1 MLKINDG
8 DQIREMQISDLIR
21 EFECEIDYD
30 CSGDIDATEY
40 HLIVSQ
46 YAYIKF
52 GLILERVRNQ
62 CWWRNCAQKFADF
75 KQFCQAKVNLS
86 IWQVANAIKSAQ
98 VAVKLVS
105 LGFTELPRN
114 ASQALKMAELSI
126 DRLGEV
132 WGNVIASCE
141 GHKITAH
148 AIESQI
154 NPDKQP
160 TSSTIKLPAPL
171 MEKLQRQAAN
181 AGVTLSEYL
190 GELVDDRIAEDNKV
204 EPVTRSIDT
213 ELESIVSA
221 IEKVESVKTKPI
233 APAQALNT
241 ISDNFNA
248 LMNSL
253 VYGRKSPVNRA
264 RKGNDYQPAS

>member
-8 DQIREMQISDLIR
+8 HVIREMQLDDIIR
-21 EFECEIDYD
+21 EFQNDLDYECDQDPDY
-30 CSGDIDATEY
+30 TEY
-40 HLIVSQ
+40 HLAISQ
-46 YAYIKF
+46 YAYVKF
-52 GLILERVRNQ
+52 GMLLEQIRNKC
-62 CWWRNCAQKFADF
+62 CWKIFAEKFTDF
-75 KQFCQAKVNLS
+75 KDFCQKKANIS
-86 IWQVANAIKSAQ
+86 IWQALNAIKSAR
-98 VAVKLVS
+98 VCRNLID
-105 LGFTELPRN
+105 LGYLELPRN

-126 DRLGEV
+126 ERLDEV
-132 WGNVIASCE
+132 WGNVLKSCA

-221 IEKVESVKTKPI
+221 IDKVEASKAKPI
-233 APAQALNT
+233 APAKALSQSLDSFNNLM
-241 ISDNFNA
+241 SD
-248 LMNSL
+248 LLSGL
-253 VYGRKSPVNRA
+253 IPPVNRRFA
-264 RKGNDYQPAS
+264 RE

>member
-8 DQIREMQISDLIR
+8 DEIREMQISDLIH
-21 EFECEIDYD
+21 EFEGEIDYD

-62 CWWRNCAQKFADF
+62 CWWRNCVEKFRDF

-86 IWQVANAIKSAQ
+86 IWQVLNAIKSAQ
-98 VAVKLVS
+98 VCVKLVN
-105 LGFTELPRN
+105 LGYTELPRN
-114 ASQALKMAELSI
+114 ASQALKMSELPE
-126 DRLGEV
+126 DKLAEV
-132 WGNVIASCE
+132 WGKVLKSCE
-141 GHKITAH
+141 GHKITAL

-154 NPDKQP
+154 HPDKEP
-160 TSSTIKLPAPL
+160 TSSTIRLPAPL

-181 AGVTLSEYL
+181 TGVSLAEYL
-190 GELVDDRIAEDNKV
+190 GELVDDRIAEENKV
-204 EPVTRSIDT
+204 EPVAGSIDT

-221 IEKVESVKTKPI
+221 IAKTEVSI
-233 APAQALNT
+233 APPIVPAQSL
-241 ISDNFNA
+241 SRSLDSFND
-248 LMNSL
+248 LMNNL
-253 VYGRKSPVNRA
+253 LRGLIPPVNRRFA
-264 RKGNDYQPAS
+264 RE

>member
-1 MLKINDG
+1 MLEINDG

-98 VAVKLVS
+98 VCVKLVN
-105 LGFTELPRN
+105 LGYTELPRN

-141 GHKITAH
+141 GHKITAL

-190 GELVDDRIAEDNKV
+190 GELVDDRIAQDNQV
-204 EPVTRSIDT
+204 EPVARSID
-213 ELESIVSA
+213 EEVKSIVSE
-221 IEKVESVKTKPI
+221 IDKVEASKAKPI
-233 APAQALNT
+233 APAKALSQSLDSFNNLM
-241 ISDNFNA
+241 SD
-248 LMNSL
+248 LLSGL
-253 VYGRKSPVNRA
+253 IPPVNRRFA
-264 RKGNDYQPAS
+264 RE

>member
-21 EFECEIDYD
+21 EFEGEIDYD

-62 CWWRNCAQKFADF
+62 CWWRNCVEKFRDF

-86 IWQVANAIKSAQ
+86 IWQVLNAIKSAQ
-98 VAVKLVS
+98 VCVKLVN
-105 LGFTELPRN
+105 LGYTELPRN

-132 WGNVIASCE
+132 WGKVVASCE
-141 GHKITAH
+141 GHKITAL

-190 GELVDDRIAEDNKV
+190 GELVDDRIAQDNHV
-204 EPVTRSIDT
+204 EPVAVSID
-213 ELESIVSA
+213 EEVKSIVMA
-221 IEKVESVKTKPI
+221 IEKTEVLKAKPI
-233 APAQALNT
+233 APAIALN
-241 ISDNFNA
+241 SCLDNFNS
-248 LMNSL
+248 LMDNL
-253 VYGRKSPVNRA
+253 LGGLIPPVKRRVA
-264 RKGNDYQPAS
+264 HE

>member
-8 DQIREMQISDLIR
+8 DEIREMQISDLIH
-21 EFECEIDYD
+21 EFEGEIDYD

-62 CWWRNCAQKFADF
+62 CWWRKCAEKFRDF

-86 IWQVANAIKSAQ
+86 IWQVLNAIKSAQ
-98 VAVKLVS
+98 VCVKLVN
-105 LGFTELPRN
+105 LGYTELPRN
-114 ASQALKMAELSI
+114 ASQALKMADLSI

-132 WGNVIASCE
+132 WGNVIESCQ

-154 NPDKQP
+154 NPDKEP
-160 TSSTIKLPAPL
+160 TSSTIRLPAPL
-171 MEKLQRQAAN
+171 MEKLQQQAAN

-190 GELVDDRIAEDNKV
+190 GELVDDRIAQDNRV
-204 EPVTRSIDT
+204 EPVSQSIDT
-213 ELESIVSA
+213 EVRSIVSA
-221 IEKVESVKTKPI
+221 IDKVEISIDKPI
-233 APAQALNT
+233 APAKALNQCL
-241 ISDNFNA
+241 DNFNA
-248 LMNSL
+248 LMENML
-253 VYGRKSPVNRA
+253 GGMIPPVNRRVA
-264 RKGNDYQPAS
+264 RG